1 MDLNQAVR
9 NMNQASFNS
18 FEGGSDNYEPDPT
31 ESFDPAFPN
40 QYVGRG
46 AGTTKRQATGGRNT
60 QGSFQITV
68 TNTNTNPVN
77 FELFNYMR
85 SLERIEN
92 ASRYG
97 SLVPASSSETIVAD
111 VNGGTNNVQN
121 YGYFHKSAV
130 VSGSVSGYPQDICA
144 WQKDGSL
151 IHNYNVGSNG
161 NLVIQCAE
169 LPYRS
174 LLEYTSTGALS
185 IASLRLEVS
194 DETQINRTLIWSKK
208 NIFGVEVSNNL
219 SISRNKS
226 AYQFQ
231 PKIVEVNMPFVI
243 TAETALLYSIGGSQ
257 NLTLTFYVNS
267 FTRPNV

>member
-1 MDLNQAVR
+1 MDLKQAVR
-9 NMNQASFNS
+9 NMNQASFSS
-18 FEGGSDNYEPDPT
+18 FDGSDSYEPDP
-31 ESFDPAFPN
+31 SDAFDPAFPN
-40 QYVGRG
+40 QYVGAG
-46 AGTTKRQATGGRNT
+46 AGTTKKRSTGGRST

-68 TNTNTNPVN
+68 TNTNTSAVN

-85 SLERIEN
+85 SYERIAN
-92 ASRYG
+92 SSRYG
-97 SLVPASSSETIVAD
+97 NLIPASSAETQVVDTAGGTSNQQLYGYNHKAAGVTSQDIVAW
-111 VNGGTNNVQN
+111 NT
-121 YGYFHKSAV
+121 A
-130 VSGSVSGYPQDICA
+130 
-144 WQKDGSL
+144 GSL
-151 IHNYNVGSNG
+151 IHNFNVGSAG
-161 NLVIQCAE
+161 NLLIECAE

-174 LLEYTSTGALS
+174 LVEYTSTGALS
-185 IASLRLEVS
+185 IASMRLEVS
-194 DETQINRTLIWSKK
+194 DESQINRTLTWSKK

-219 SISRNKS
+219 SIARNKS

>member
-1 MDLNQAVR
+1 MNLDNAIR
-9 NMNQASFNS
+9 TMNQSAFSNY
-18 FEGGSDNYEPDPT
+18 EGSDNYEPNPSD
-31 ESFDPAFPN
+31 SFDPAFVN
-40 QYVGRG
+40 QYAGAG
-46 AGTTKRQATGGRNT
+46 AGTTRKVATGGRST

-68 TNTNTNPVN
+68 TNTNTNAVN

-85 SLERIEN
+85 SLERIAN
-92 ASRYG
+92 SSRYG
-97 SLVPASSSETIVAD
+97 SLVPASSAESQIVD
-111 VNGGTNNVQN
+111 VAGGSSNGIL
-121 YGYFHKSAV
+121 YGYNHKSAGPTGW
-130 VSGSVSGYPQDICA
+130 SQDIVA
-144 WQKDGSL
+144 WQNDGSL

-194 DETQINRTLIWSKK
+194 DETQINRTLVWSKK

-219 SISRNKS
+219 SIARNKS

>member
-1 MDLNQAVR
+1 MNLDNAIRTMNQSAFNNMDGSEDSYEPNPSDSYDP
-9 NMNQASFNS
+9 NMNNS
-18 FEGGSDNYEPDPT
+18 
-31 ESFDPAFPN
+31 
-40 QYVGRG
+40 YVGRG
-46 AGTTKRQATGGRNT
+46 AGYTKRQATGGRST

-68 TNTNTNPVN
+68 TNTNASAVN

-85 SLERIEN
+85 SLERIAN

-97 SLVPASSSETIVAD
+97 SLVPASGAETIVAD

-121 YGYFHKSAV
+121 YGYFHKAAV
-130 VSGSVSGYPQDICA
+130 VSGTVGGYPQDICA
-144 WQKDGSL
+144 WQNDGSL
-151 IHNYNVGSNG
+151 IHNYNVGSAG

-194 DETQINRTLIWSKK
+194 DETQINRTLVWQKK